1 MEDYSTA
8 SSKAENIP
16 KMAAMPHWYRSTIS
30 EQKLTKKIEP
40 RFLKKEFRRHK
51 KPEKNT
57 FSDFFCCIFFLRY
70 VDEQSRASC
79 DWP

>member
-30 EQKLTKKIEP
+30 EQKLTKKNRTTVFEKKNLGAIRNQKKHIF
-40 RFLKKEFRRHK
+40 RFFMHI
-51 KPEKNT
+51 
-57 FSDFFCCIFFLRY
+57 FSEVR
-70 VDEQSRASC
+70 
-79 DWP
+79 